1 MSFKL
6 TERAQIASEKIDKH
20 PSLILVIDGVEK
32 KYGSAKILKLIKIGD
47 EDLLIGDDWVIGGFR
62 PLKNQLTCISMEDSS
77 NSIKQQLDIDK
88 GRGSSISSLE
98 IALIDFKNQITELIT
113 PGEVVDDILGRKA
126 KLYLG
131 FADNTN
137 FPDDFIIIFRGIIDN
152 INSEAGVVKLN
163 LAHPD
168 QKKRQLLY
176 SKKETQLNGAISNS
190 DTTLTVD
197 STLDFLLRVNG
208 PSGSPDT
215 SFTSYIRIDNE
226 IIKYTGKTGT
236 TFTGCTRGALS
247 TIASS
252 HSDNSRV
259 DSFYTLE
266 GNAIDLAL
274 KMMLSGWQGYFQTG
288 VDITNFNVI
297 GDSTVVSNSMF
308 FSGINVEYE
317 YGVVVGDYLTTTGAT
332 NGANNVSMKTISQI
346 EIDDYGTYIVVNGV
360 SFVNEASTSATVSF
374 RSQYDSLPS
383 GLKMS
388 CDEVDVAEHE
398 RIKTLF
404 LSSFDYKFYLK
415 DSIEDAQEFLEQQI
429 YKPAGAYSLPRKARA
444 SLGYFIGPIPS
455 VSSKLLDESNITNP
469 NKLKIRRSTN
479 KNFFNT
485 IVYKFEVDPLEDKY
499 LRGVF
504 TQSTVSLGQIPIGT
518 KPLVIQADGM
528 REDLVGVARATS
540 ASNRRL
546 DRFKF
551 GAEFLE
557 GVNINYEFGFNLE
570 VGDIVLLDGSQLS
583 LSDTETG
590 TRGKATKMFEIVNKS
605 LSFKTGNV
613 VLDLVDTGFAGSS
626 RYATIAPSSKIKS
639 GISSTQFIIE
649 QYYKSPYG
657 VNEYKKWERYDHC
670 RVKVVSPDFT
680 TRFAQSYIQSISGN
694 TITLNAS
701 LGFTPQ
707 PGDMM
712 TLADYDFAGVTDQIK
727 LLYTHMHDT
736 PNFGDSSELY
746 VML

>member
-1 MSFKL
+1 MSFQL
-6 TERAQIASEKIDKH
+6 TTRAQIASEKIDKQ

-47 EDLLIGDDWVIGGFR
+47 DDLLIGDDWVIGGFR
-62 PLKNQLTCISMEDSS
+62 PLKNQLTCISMENSS

-98 IALIDFKNQITELIT
+98 IALIDFKNEITELIT

-163 LAHPD
+163 LSHPD
-168 QKKRQLLY
+168 QKKRQLIY
-176 SKKETQLNGAISNS
+176 TKKETQLDGAINS
-190 DTTLTVD
+190 SVTTLTVD
-197 STLDFLLRVNG
+197 STTDFLLRVNG
-208 PSGSPDT
+208 PDGSPDT
-215 SFTSYIRIDNE
+215 SFSSFIRIDDE
-226 IIKYTGKTGT
+226 IIQYTGKTGT
-236 TFTGCTRGALS
+236 TFTGCTRGSLS
-247 TIASS
+247 TVAAS
-252 HSDNSRV
+252 HGDDARV
-259 DSFYTLE
+259 DSFYTLY

-274 KMMLSGWQGYFQTG
+274 KIMLSGWQGYFETG
-288 VDITNFNVI
+288 IDVTNFNVI
-297 GDSTVVSNSMF
+297 GDSSVVSNSMF
-308 FSGINVEYE
+308 FTGINLEYE

-332 NGANNVSMKTISQI
+332 NGANNVSMKTISSV
-346 EIDDYGTYIVVNGV
+346 ETNDYGTYIVVDGV

-374 RSQYDSLPS
+374 RSKYDSLPA

-398 RIKTLF
+398 RIKNLF
-404 LSSFDYKFYLK
+404 LSSFEYKFYLK
-415 DSIEDAQEFLEQQI
+415 DSIEDAQDFLEQQL

-455 VSSKLLDESNITNP
+455 VSSKLLNESNITNP
-469 NKLKIRRSTN
+469 SKLKIRRSTN

-504 TQSTVSLGQIPIGT
+504 TQSATSLNQIPIGT

-583 LSDTETG
+583 LSDTSTG
-590 TRGKATKMFEIVNKS
+590 TRGKETKMFEIVNKS

-626 RYATIAPSSKIKS
+626 RYATIAPSSRVKT
-639 GISSTQFIIE
+639 GVSSTQFIIE
-649 QYYKSPYG
+649 QYYRSSYG
-657 VNEYKKWERYDHC
+657 VNEFKKWERFPGC
-670 RVKVVSPDFT
+670 RVKVVSSDFS
-680 TRFAQSYIQSISGN
+680 TRFGQSYIDSISGN
-694 TITLNAS
+694 TITLGTS

-707 PGDMM
+707 PGDIL
-712 TLADYDFAGVTDQIK
+712 TLADYDFTDVTEQIK
-727 LLYTHMHDT
+727 LLYVYMHDT
-736 PNFGDSSELY
+736 PSFTDSSDLY